1 MTPQLQEMIT
11 RKESN
16 AALKEMAKSQGMR
29 NLRDDG
35 WDKVAEGTTT
45 IEEVLRV
52 TVVDASKNKE
62 S

>member
-1 MTPQLQEMIT
+1 MIT
-11 RKESN
+11 AKATN
-16 AALKEMAKSQGMR
+16 AALKEAAKSQGMR

-62 S
+62 T

>member
-1 MTPQLQEMIT
+1 MQ
-11 RKESN
+11 
-16 AALKEMAKSQGMR
+16 
-29 NLRDDG
+29 NLRHDG